1 MVKTLMDA
9 IDEVA
14 TLPESDQEEIARQ
27 LLAHV
32 DKIRRLRA
40 DLQAGIASLDAG
52 QSQPLAID
60 ELITRARHRAGAG
73 R

>member
-1 MVKTLMDA
+1 MMELLQQA
-9 IDEVA
+9 IDEA
-14 TLPESDQEEIARQ
+14 GKLPEADQEAIARQ

-40 DLQAGIASLDAG
+40 DLQAGIASLDGG
-52 QSQPLAID
+52 QGQPLAID
-60 ELITRARHRAGAG
+60 ELITRARRRAG